1 MAKRRS
7 NGEGSIVKN
16 MRNGIQIGWRASI
29 TIGTDDKGKL
39 IRKQFTGKT
48 QQDVKYKLQ
57 EYKKQ
62 MLMGVLNEDKLTV
75 SDWFYSWL
83 FDYRKQDLKPKSFQR
98 YHGIY
103 KNYIE
108 NTDFGN
114 IKLNDLRTTH
124 LQRHNKKWGYSY
136 NHKAN

>member
-1 MAKRRS
+1 MLALVGV
-7 NGEGSIVKN
+7 NI
-16 MRNGIQIGWRASI
+16 
-29 TIGTDDKGKL
+29 
-39 IRKQFTGKT
+39 FFGKT
-48 QQDVKYKLQ
+48 RQDVKNKLQ
-57 EYKKQ
+57 EYKKW

-124 LQRHNKKWGYSY
+124 L
-136 NHKAN
+136 

>member
-124 LQRHNKKWGYSY
+124 LQRH
-136 NHKAN
+136 